1 MHMNKNNNRINKKMI
16 KNHKIEVL
24 LKTDFDIGS
33 IVTGTR
39 KHFLNSFV
47 TAERLRRRKKIWPE
61 VELNKKIKNLYR

>member
-1 MHMNKNNNRINKKMI
+1 MHMDKNNNRINKKMI

-47 TAERLRRRKKIWPE
+47 TDERLRRRKKIWPE

>member
-1 MHMNKNNNRINKKMI
+1 MNDSCSCTMLGFVMHMDKNNNRINKKMI

-24 LKTDFDIGS
+24 LKTDFDIGI

-47 TAERLRRRKKIWPE
+47 TDERLGRRKKI
-61 VELNKKIKNLYR
+61 